1 MLVKLVTHLL
11 QKVQV
16 ADDHLEVDRTL
27 VMQEQEIGD
36 IPWKK
41 ETAEKTRN
49 VSSPLS

>member
-27 VMQEQEIGD
+27 VMKEQVIGD

-41 ETAEKTRN
+41 KLRRRRETSRHH
-49 VSSPLS
+49 